1 MVASPDHSWRGD
13 IRKTAEG
20 QFCRWTTISAMETR
34 PEETAPKAIPTED
47 ADANDRSST
56 TPLPLWLAAISR
68 LPWGLAYGCG
78 AGLAFIVHRVLRYR
92 LGVVRENIA
101 GCFPELAPRARRSV
115 ERSYYRALGDLCVE
129 VLKSASISPQEL
141 DRRVTLVDLEVV
153 RSQLEAGRMVLIVAA
168 HQCNWEWLLLALS
181 LQLGYRLDAAYK
193 PLHSASSDRLMRAIR
208 TRFGSTLVPAKELL
222 GRILTRR
229 SARALA
235 MVADQEPVTS
245 DYKWWT
251 GFLGRTT
258 AFYMGPEKIAQAT
271 RCAVVFASMQRAG
284 RGRYVVAFELL
295 SSGGAPSS
303 PGEITERYARR
314 VEAQVRASPPDWT
327 WSHRRWKLR
336 RPMYAATPGSDS
348 GGGAT
353 SE

>member
-1 MVASPDHSWRGD
+1 MESPP
-13 IRKTAEG
+13 KEVL
-20 QFCRWTTISAMETR
+20 
-34 PEETAPKAIPTED
+34 PEVT
-47 ADANDRSST
+47 DANGRSSA
-56 TPLPLWLAAISR
+56 TPLPLWLRAISR

-78 AGLAFIVHRVLRYR
+78 SGLAFIAHRVLRYR
-92 LGVVRENIA
+92 LGVVRSNIA

-115 ERSYYRALGDLCVE
+115 ERGYYRALGELLAE
-129 VLKSASISPQEL
+129 VLKSATITAEEL
-141 DRRVTLVDLEVV
+141 DRRVALHDLEVV
-153 RSQLEAGRMVLIVAA
+153 RAQLDAGRKVLIVAA

-181 LQLGYRLDAAYK
+181 SKLDHRLDAAYK
-193 PLHSASSDRLMRAIR
+193 PLHSARSDRLMQAIR

-251 GFLGRTT
+251 RFLGRTT

-271 RCAVVFASMQRAG
+271 RCAVVFASMRRIE

-295 SSGGAPSS
+295 SRGGAPQS

-336 RPMYAATPGSDS
+336 RPMYAATPGADS
-348 GGGAT
+348 GGGAAP
-353 SE
+353 E